1 MSILV
6 RSIGITLAV
15 IVVLAVVVIAV
26 YMVRRS
32 REKARGLRVKKSSAT
47 QNSITNLEP
56 RHKPNAIAASP
67 ERDHVKRESF
77 TSSSVMQQSSKKR
90 LAVLSAFG
98 ACLERVW
105 TVSSQLHPMRYLA
118 KDALEHCVHSPLTLV
133 QQRMT
138 SP

>member
-47 QNSITNLEP
+47 QNSITVSYTHLTLP
-56 RHKPNAIAASP
+56 
-67 ERDHVKRESF
+67 
-77 TSSSVMQQSSKKR
+77 TT
-90 LAVLSAFG
+90 
-98 ACLERVW
+98 ERV
-105 TVSSQLHPMRYLA
+105 
-118 KDALEHCVHSPLTLV
+118 
-133 QQRMT
+133 
-138 SP
+138 